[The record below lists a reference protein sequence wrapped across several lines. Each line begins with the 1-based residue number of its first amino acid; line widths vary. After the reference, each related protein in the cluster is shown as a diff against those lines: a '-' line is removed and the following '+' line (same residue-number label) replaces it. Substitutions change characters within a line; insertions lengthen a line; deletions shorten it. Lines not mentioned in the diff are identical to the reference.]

1 MDDAGLYAAL
11 LRRGMSRRSFLQFSA
26 AMAAALA
33 LPATYAPRIAAA
45 VEAAPRLPVIWFRA
59 QTCGGNTE
67 AVLRTISPSVSQL
80 FLETVSVDYH
90 DSLLAASGA
99 DAVRNL
105 DDALTRYPGGYVLVV
120 EGCLPRGE
128 GGGFCLVNGRPAADV
143 LREIAGGALA
153 VIAAGSC
160 AVDGGVSAARNNL
173 TNPEGIKGYAG
184 GAKYIALPGCPL
196 NVDTL
201 VSVLVHWL
209 TLREWPPLD
218 LLSRPLSAYGSL
230 VHNQCERRPHFEFG
244 EFALSWGDE
253 GAQRGWCLYKVGC
266 KGPETMATCPTVRYG
281 GGVSWNVRAGEGC
294 IGCMTPNSWDAMG
307 PAYARLPAPLPP
319 FPNISVDTIGLAM
332 VGGIAGVVAVHATGM
347 SMRFKRRA
355 RIAAAEAAA
364 AEAAAADPAAAAAA
378 EAEAESEAR
387 ALVAADATS
396 EPAPTAGGGQDTTGG
411 SERADTSREPG
422 A

>member
-11 LRRGMSRRSFLQFSA
+11 VRRGMSRRSFLQFSA

-33 LPATYAPRIAAA
+33 LPASYAPRIAAA

-67 AVLRTISPSVSQL
+67 AVLRTIDPSVSQL
-80 FLETVSVDYH
+80 FLETVSIEYH
-90 DSLLAASGA
+90 DSFLAAAGTDAARTLTDAMERYA
-99 DAVRNL
+99 D
-105 DDALTRYPGGYVLVV
+105 GYVLVV
-120 EGCLPRGE
+120 EGSVPRSGS
-128 GGGFCLVNGRPAADV
+128 GYCLVNGRPVSDV
-143 LREIAGGALA
+143 LREVADGAIA

-160 AVDGGVSAARNNL
+160 ACDGGISGAAHNL
-173 TNPEGIKGYAG
+173 TDGDGVRGYTGNAE
-184 GAKYIALPGCPL
+184 YIALPGCPL

-209 TLREWPPLD
+209 TFREWPPMD
-218 LLSRPLSAYGSL
+218 LMSRPLSAYGNL

-266 KGPETMATCPTVRYG
+266 KGPETMANCPTVRYG

-294 IGCMTPNSWDAMG
+294 IGCMTPNFWDAMG
-307 PAYARLPAPLPP
+307 PAYARLPAPVPPLP
-319 FPNISVDTIGLAM
+319 NLTVDTIGLAM
-332 VGGIAGVVAVHATGM
+332 IGGIAGVVAVHATGM
-347 SMRFKRRA
+347 SARYKRRA
-355 RIAAAEAAA
+355 RIARAEAAA
-364 AEAAAADPAAAAAA
+364 ASSGDGPVPDG
-378 EAEAESEAR
+378 ESGPP
-387 ALVAADATS
+387 DHPDTT
-396 EPAPTAGGGQDTTGG
+396 PTADTAG
-411 SERADTSREPG
+411 EPE